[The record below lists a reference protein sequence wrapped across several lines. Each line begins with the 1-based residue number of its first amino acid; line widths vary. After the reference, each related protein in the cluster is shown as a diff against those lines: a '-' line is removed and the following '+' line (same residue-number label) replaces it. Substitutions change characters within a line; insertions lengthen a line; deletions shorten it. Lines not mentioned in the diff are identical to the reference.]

1 MADRTENLQLQNN
14 LNSQNN
20 IPSETRKVKSIQ
32 TKLKNNNPMIT
43 RPEKGKSIVILP
55 IQRYDNKIQNFLD
68 EKMFRLLQQI
78 QQKPFKIKLERQ

>member
-1 MADRTENLQLQNN
+1 VADRTENLQLQNN

>member
-55 IQRYDNKIQNFLD
+55 IQRYENKIQNFLD
-68 EKMFRLLQQI
+68 EKIFRLLQQI

>member
-1 MADRTENLQLQNN
+1 VADRTENLQLQNN

-68 EKMFRLLQQI
+68 EKIFRLLQQI

>member
-68 EKMFRLLQQI
+68 EKIFRLLQQI